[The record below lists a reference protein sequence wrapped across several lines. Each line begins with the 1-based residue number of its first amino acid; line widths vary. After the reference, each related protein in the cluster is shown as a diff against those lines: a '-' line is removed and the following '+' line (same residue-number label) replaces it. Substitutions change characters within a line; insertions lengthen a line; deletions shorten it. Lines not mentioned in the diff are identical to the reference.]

1 MLASGATRV
10 ARGYTKKMDL
20 LKKLVLEGIA
30 HKGFSFIDV
39 LQICATFF
47 PAADYY
53 SPRVYELSGH
63 DPTDFESACMKARE
77 WDYNSDARIALGTFF
92 TRSLPSFNDKIAV
105 HENTVKDRKRAIGE
119 LLLMRA

>member
-1 MLASGATRV
+1 
-10 ARGYTKKMDL
+10 MDL
-20 LKKLVLEGIA
+20 LKKLVVEGIA

-63 DPTDFESACMKARE
+63 DPTDFESACIKARE

-92 TRSLPSFNDKIAV
+92 TRSLPSFDDKTAIPKKTA
-105 HENTVKDRKRAIGE
+105 KDRKQAIGE
-119 LLLMRA
+119 FLQMRE

>member
-1 MLASGATRV
+1 
-10 ARGYTKKMDL
+10 MDL
-20 LKKLVLEGIA
+20 LQTLILEGIA
-30 HKGFSFIDV
+30 HKGFAFIDV

-53 SPRVYELSGH
+53 TPRVYELSEH
-63 DPTDFESACMKARE
+63 DPTDFESACIKARE

-92 TRSLPSFNDKIAV
+92 TRSLPSFNDRMAV
-105 HENTVKDRKRAIGE
+105 HGTKVKDRKQVIEE

>member
-1 MLASGATRV
+1 
-10 ARGYTKKMDL
+10 MDL

-30 HKGFSFIDV
+30 HRGFAFIDV

-53 SPRVYELSGH
+53 TPRVYELSDH
-63 DPTDFESACMKARE
+63 DPTNFESACLKSRE

-92 TRSLPSFNDKIAV
+92 TLSRPCFDDKMAV
-105 HENTVKDRKRAIGE
+105 REIEAKDRKQAIHE
-119 LLLMRA
+119 LLLMRT